1 MHCFSYVE
9 NISSLALIKSGIA
22 KFLFNKSILTSSAT
36 ALKSLDARL
45 LTYKNIYYGR
55 CYRAKA
61 GAAQARLTA

>member
-1 MHCFSYVE
+1 MQCFSYVE

-55 CYRAKA
+55 C
-61 GAAQARLTA
+61 